1 MQQVSQRPD
10 PAPSRLSYRYERLML
25 TPLFR
30 FGVRVVLPF
39 AATALITTVWFS
51 DQDRRDNI
59 NMVIDDIRTSIVER
73 PEFMVQAMSIE
84 GASAGVGDDIREILP
99 VDFPVSSF
107 DLDLDAMK
115 KTVDGLSPVK
125 SATLRVKPGGVLQVI
140 VEERTPVILWRM
152 PDGLHLVDAEGFV
165 VAEGTQR
172 ELHPN
177 LPIMAGEGAEAA
189 TTEAL
194 RLLQAA
200 GSLADRMR
208 GLVRVGERRR
218 LASSSRGAATACMVY
233 EHATHR
239 SRGGG
244 EEVGAVLPVDSTDL
258 PNPQEGLVHERGRL
272 QGVTTRLL
280 AEVSLRESAKLL
292 VDHRKQVGGGVG
304 SVRWIGFSSGH
315 RSLRQLAT
323 MYTSPPPARPGG
335 DSSDRSVH
343 DE

>member
-1 MQQVSQRPD
+1 MQQVSHRPD

-30 FGVRVVLPF
+30 FGMRVVLPF
-39 AATALITTVWFS
+39 VATALITTVWFS
-51 DQDRRDNI
+51 DQDRRDNV

-107 DLDLDAMK
+107 DLDLDEMK

-152 PDGLHLVDAEGFV
+152 QDGLHLVDAEGFV

-172 ELHPN
+172 ELHPG
-177 LPIMAGEGAEAA
+177 LPIMAGEGAELA

-200 GSLADRMR
+200 GPLADRMR
-208 GLVRVGERRR
+208 GLVRVGERRWDLVLDR
-218 LASSSRGAATACMVY
+218 DQRILLPERGAVQALERVVALSQVQEMLQRDLSV
-233 EHATHR
+233 
-239 SRGGG
+239 
-244 EEVGAVLPVDSTDL
+244 VDM
-258 PNPQEGLVHERGRL
+258 RL
-272 QGVTTRLL
+272 GDRPTIRI
-280 AEVSLRESAKLL
+280 AE
-292 VDHRKQVGGGVG
+292 
-304 SVRWIGFSSGH
+304 
-315 RSLRQLAT
+315 
-323 MYTSPPPARPGG
+323 
-335 DSSDRSVH
+335 RSVEAWWRIREIRVGH
-343 DE
+343 E